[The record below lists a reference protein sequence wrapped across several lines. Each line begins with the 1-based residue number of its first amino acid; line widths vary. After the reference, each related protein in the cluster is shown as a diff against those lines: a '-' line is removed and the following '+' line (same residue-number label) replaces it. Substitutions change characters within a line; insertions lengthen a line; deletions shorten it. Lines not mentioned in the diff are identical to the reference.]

1 MTCDHIDNDDYPV
14 SSQRSR
20 IMRSVRQKDTSP
32 EMKVR
37 SALHA
42 AGLRYRLHVKGLP
55 GTPDLVFPRR
65 KVVVFVHGCF
75 WHRHPGCHLATTPK
89 SRGAFWTE
97 KFRRNRE
104 RDAAAAGALRSRG
117 WAVVEVWECEIK
129 RNDYLEP
136 LLQILRLAI
145 DARMSQPHR
154 LHRSFNASLR
164 RKTSESGTRGAE
176 GG

>member
-89 SRGAFWTE
+89 SR
-97 KFRRNRE
+97 
-104 RDAAAAGALRSRG
+104 
-117 WAVVEVWECEIK
+117 V
-129 RNDYLEP
+129 
-136 LLQILRLAI
+136 
-145 DARMSQPHR
+145 
-154 LHRSFNASLR
+154 
-164 RKTSESGTRGAE
+164 
-176 GG
+176 